1 MQQSICLPSHISYS
15 LQQCRTS
22 ADFCLILRCLDFQL
36 TKKPFMQTYIAGY
49 PWPVT
54 APLGLY
60 PEYSFDCLP
69 HVDYGLRKAI
79 TEALFRFACC

>member
-1 MQQSICLPSHISYS
+1 MLAITS
-15 LQQCRTS
+15 LSACVDVVPVFIFAQCCG
-22 ADFCLILRCLDFQL
+22 AKFQL
-36 TKKPFMQTYIAGY
+36 TKKSSVQTYIAGY

-54 APLGLY
+54 APLGLF